1 MRRCP
6 RRRRPPAGRQ
16 RRERAGQDG
25 RRAARYA
32 GPVNLL
38 VPPRARLQIEVVFDL
53 VCPWCYLGSRRLR
66 RALRARPDV
75 LSDILWRPF
84 LLNPDIPAA
93 GLPRQEFLT
102 RKFGG
107 EERARRLHATIADLG
122 AAEGV
127 AFRFE
132 RIHRMPSSLDAHRL
146 VRFAAREG
154 LAEAMV
160 EALFQAHFAEGADLG
175 HADTLVR
182 LSLRIGLDADAV
194 RRFLASGAE
203 ADAVH
208 AENLRAH
215 RLGINGVP
223 CFVIGGRHAIAGA
236 QEPEVLERLI
246 DVALVEA

>member
-1 MRRCP
+1 M
-6 RRRRPPAGRQ
+6 
-16 RRERAGQDG
+16 
-25 RRAARYA
+25 
-32 GPVNLL
+32 NLL
-38 VPPRARLQIEVVFDL
+38 VPPRARLQIDVVFDL
-53 VCPWCYLGSRRLR
+53 VCPWCYLGTRRLR

-75 LSDILWRPF
+75 IADLLWRPF

-107 EERARRLHATIADLG
+107 EERARRLHVTIAELG

-127 AFRFE
+127 PFRFD
-132 RIHRMPSSLDAHRL
+132 RIRRMPSSLDAHRL

-160 EALFQAHFAEGADLG
+160 DALFHAHFAEGADLG
-175 HADTLVR
+175 HADTLAR
-182 LSLRIGLDADAV
+182 LAARIGLEVGAV
-194 RRFLASGAE
+194 YRFLDSDAE
-203 ADAVH
+203 ADGVH

-223 CFVIGGRHAIAGA
+223 CFVVGGRHAIAGA

-246 DVALVEA
+246 DVALVEASAQ